1 MFDTTKINET
11 VETMSA
17 KAEEAVNTTL
27 TTAEENVKKMNGYIQ
42 NDVVR
47 TVADAYTEAGF
58 GVARAVIDVNKSV
71 AETVKKAF
79 AA

>member
-1 MFDTTKINET
+1 MFDTTKITET

-17 KAEEAVNTTL
+17 KAEEVVDTGL
-27 TTAEENVKKMNGYIQ
+27 TTAEANIKKMNGYIQ

-58 GVARAVIDVNKSV
+58 GVARAVINVNKSV